1 MNQLP
6 DNEKECLSREISFY
20 AGTPVEF
27 IDIIISHI
35 RVSYIFNIAARDI
48 RADFGFGKELNSSFE
63 SIFRSNEMERISHD
77 IEDIILVLDS
87 KEVPSAVNTVKD
99 YVILLSRCRLSQNVE
114 YYRRLVESWLDLL
127 CATDFGRFLKSWFGF
142 LPKRYVRKNHSEIVD
157 FVRETIDSMG
167 GADIPKR

>member
-1 MNQLP
+1 
-6 DNEKECLSREISFY
+6 
-20 AGTPVEF
+20 
-27 IDIIISHI
+27 
-35 RVSYIFNIAARDI
+35 
-48 RADFGFGKELNSSFE
+48 
-63 SIFRSNEMERISHD
+63 MERISHD